1 MPLVVEDGTGLSNAN
16 AYVSESFVDTFH
28 ADRNNTSWADATS
41 PEKQAAIIRAS
52 EYIDKRFGRRFRGFR
67 KLKEQALEWPRLSS
81 FDDDGFLFSGT
92 DDLPRQLEKA
102 AAEYSLRAFLCG
114 VLAPDPIPPV
124 PKQSLESGETDRTDE
139 AGTVITGEVTR
150 KKERVGPIEEETWY
164 ETTSQ
169 VLGKNLAAGAK
180 GIQSSLVNDFV
191 IPEYP
196 EADLWLEELLI
207 SSMSIRLAR
216 AD

>member
-1 MPLVVEDGTGLSNAN
+1 MALVVEDGTGLSTAN
-16 AYVSESFVDTFH
+16 AYVSEAFVDLFH
-28 ADRNNTSWADATS
+28 SDRNNTAWADFTS
-41 PEKQAAIIRAS
+41 PEKQASIIRAT

-67 KLKEQALEWPRLSS
+67 QLKEQALEWPRLSA

-102 AAEYSLRAFLCG
+102 AAEYSLRAAICG
-114 VLAPDPIPPV
+114 VLAPDPIAPV
-124 PKQSLESGETDRTDE
+124 PKQSMESGSTDRDT
-139 AGTVITGEVTR
+139 AGTVTTGELTR
-150 KKERVGPIEEETWY
+150 SRERVGPIEEEKWF

-169 VLGKNLAAGAK
+169 LLGKNLAAGAK
-180 GIQSSLVNDFV
+180 GIQSSLINDFV

-196 EADLWLEELLI
+196 EADLWIEELLI

-216 AD
+216 GD